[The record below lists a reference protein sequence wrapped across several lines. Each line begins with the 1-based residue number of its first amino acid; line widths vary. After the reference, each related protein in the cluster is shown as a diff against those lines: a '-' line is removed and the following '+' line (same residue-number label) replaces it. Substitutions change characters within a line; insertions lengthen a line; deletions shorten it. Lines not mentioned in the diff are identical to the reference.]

1 MRKSKFGAHLCDIV
15 VVDHL
20 ARFWVRQRVTV
31 STVNPAHLRTLAL
44 LGANLGFFFNFSGG
58 RLIERRS
65 PIMAGTSC
73 QLACWGG
80 RPATLRLQFVYRG
93 GDGAQWVCTHN
104 PRVSLQNLQPGQ
116 GHLGGRLWPARR
128 ARPLAYFRGPAP
140 HRQLSG
146 GEVRHR
152 RSLAPVWG
160 KPSHTLLKFRTQGWH
175 GAADPGTHRSYHL
188 RLS

>member
-44 LGANLGFFFNFSGG
+44 LGANLGFFLNFSGKG

-65 PIMAGTSC
+65 PGTSC
-73 QLACWGG
+73 QPACWGG

-104 PRVSLQNLQPGQ
+104 PTSFPPKFAARSGSLGWKAMASKAGETVGLLSGSCSPQAA
-116 GHLGGRLWPARR
+116 LGGRS
-128 ARPLAYFRGPAP
+128 AP
-140 HRQLSG
+140 
-146 GEVRHR
+146 
-152 RSLAPVWG
+152 P
-160 KPSHTLLKFRTQGWH
+160 P
-175 GAADPGTHRSYHL
+175 
-188 RLS
+188 